1 MTGIRYYI
9 ASNKMGITIST
20 RQRRNQQPI
29 PEPFQVRARNI
40 ITSVEQ
46 RRQAETRPQSQPQPR
61 PQVQRQEPVIIQRQE
76 PVIIQDNANAPIA
89 SRTRSRTRNNAPQQA
104 PAPPVRRQRQ
114 IRPSAPMLPEDDD
127 EQLREAIRLS
137 LIEAQPIV
145 SIACRRQ
152 VTPSAPLLLE
162 EGDYVEFALTAT
174 VVSSDDD
181 GAILQT
187 ADNIPIAIAIRYNDE
202 F

>member
-1 MTGIRYYI
+1 
-9 ASNKMGITIST
+9 MGITIST

-61 PQVQRQEPVIIQRQE
+61 PQIQRQEPVIIQRQE

>member
-1 MTGIRYYI
+1 
-9 ASNKMGITIST
+9 MGITIST
-20 RQRRNQQPI
+20 RQRRNQQPN

-61 PQVQRQEPVIIQRQE
+61 PQIQRQEPVIIQRQE
-76 PVIIQDNANAPIA
+76 PVIIQDNANAPVA

-114 IRPSAPMLPEDDD
+114 TRPSAPMLPEDDD

-137 LIEAQPIV
+137 LIEAQPIMTV
-145 SIACRRQ
+145 ACQTR

-187 ADNIPIAIAIRYNDE
+187 ADNIPIAIAIRYNNE